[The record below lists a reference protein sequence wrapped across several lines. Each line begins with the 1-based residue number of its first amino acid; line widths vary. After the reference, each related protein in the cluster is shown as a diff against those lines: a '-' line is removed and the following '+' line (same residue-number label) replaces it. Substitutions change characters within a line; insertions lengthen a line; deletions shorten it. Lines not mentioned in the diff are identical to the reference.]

1 MPTRDGW
8 GGEAVEA
15 SAAVA
20 RERGADLAAV
30 ALAWVR
36 AWPGVV
42 APVVNARTR
51 ERRGALLTSVDVTLS
66 SDETDRLAAVGG

>member
-1 MPTRDGW
+1 M
-8 GGEAVEA
+8 
-15 SAAVA
+15 
-20 RERGADLAAV
+20 